1 MVTLSFLFAYMVI
14 IYQMTDICEFFLLE
28 YWIFLCG
35 YICSSALFQSTV
47 KLLRNPL
54 ILLRLAFNLCDM
66 GSRAAFNL
74 ELICPPLLR
83 QYPAEDFVRCSMNYV
98 SFSHFGCQE
107 HKFSLTLYELQRLFL
122 QSLWVFFLPTLNQF
136 SYIHML
142 INVELNSQG
151 VSFTDPQ
158 STLYAALFFP
168 PYSDLQT
175 LSAFVSLNV
184 QLLALNLLL
193 SYLCFYFSK
202 P

>member
-14 IYQMTDICEFFLLE
+14 IYWMTDICEFFLPE
-28 YWIFLCG
+28 YWIFLCD

-47 KLLRNPL
+47 RNTL
-54 ILLRLAFNLCDM
+54 IFLRLAFNLCGM

-83 QYPAEDFVRCSMNYV
+83 QYPSEDFVRCSMKYV
-98 SFSHFGCQE
+98 LFSHFGCQE
-107 HKFSLTLYELQRLFL
+107 HKFSLTLHDPQRLFL

-136 SYIHML
+136 SYIHLL
-142 INVELNSQG
+142 ISVELNSQG

-158 STLYAALFFP
+158 STLYAALFSP
-168 PYSDLQT
+168 PYSDLQA
-175 LSAFVSLNV
+175 LSAFVSLNI

-193 SYLCFYFSK
+193 SYLCFDLSK